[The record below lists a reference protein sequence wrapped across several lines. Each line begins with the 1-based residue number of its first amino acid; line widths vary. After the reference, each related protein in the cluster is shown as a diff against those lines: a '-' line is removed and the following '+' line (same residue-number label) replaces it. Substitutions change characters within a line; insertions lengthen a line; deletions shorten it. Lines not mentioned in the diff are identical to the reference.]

1 MRCTRITTMV
11 RMTDS
16 VSATPTAWTNP
27 LRDPRDLRLP
37 RIAGPCSIVIFGV
50 TGDLSRKKLLPAIY
64 DLANRGLLPPS
75 FGLTGFARRD
85 WTEDHFRDFV
95 REHVQQHCRT
105 PFRESTWKQLAKGIR
120 FVQGT
125 FDDSAAFARLSDTVA
140 ELDRDRGTRGN
151 HAFYMSVP
159 PRAFPVVARQLADC
173 GLARSSEGAWRRVII
188 EKPFGHD
195 LASAKEL
202 DRVVSEVFDPSSV
215 FRIDHYLG
223 KETVQNMLA
232 LRFANAMYEPIWNA
246 NYVDHVQIT
255 MAEDIGVAG
264 RAGYYD
270 GIGAARDIIQNHL
283 LQLLALTAMEEPVS
297 FTASDLT
304 AEKTKI
310 LSAVRLPK
318 DLAAH
323 TARGQYAAGWQGSHD
338 VVGYLE
344 EKGIDPASTTETYA
358 AIRLDIDTRRW
369 AGVPFYLRTG
379 KRLGKRVTEIAVVFK
394 RAPHL
399 PFESTATRE
408 LGKNAIVIRV
418 QPDEGVTIRFGSKVP
433 GGTAMEVRDVSMD
446 FSYGRSFTESS
457 PEAYERLILDVLLG
471 DPPLFLG
478 FLKGV
483 SFFWTTV
490 HLFCKTVL
498 LSVIL
503 LGIFFLLDTFLF
515 SKEGKPKPATQSNE
529 KLGLDGKVNLLLL
542 IGVVISVLMSGIWKP
557 ESGFEI
563 YGTHIELQNAAR
575 DVILLALAGAS
586 LALTTKECR
595 KLNNFTWEPILEVAK
610 LFIGIFISMIPAIA
624 ILRAGT
630 DGALAGVINMVFH
643 EGQPVNAMFFWLTG
657 ILSSFLDNA
666 PTYLVFFNTAGGDA
680 VHLMTDWT
688 ETLSAISAGAVFMG
702 AVTYIGNAP
711 NFMVRSIAEDQGVKM
726 PSFFGYMLWSVG
738 ILFPCFALITYLFF
752 M

>member
-1 MRCTRITTMV
+1 MKG
-11 RMTDS
+11 MTET
-16 VSATPTAWTNP
+16 VSTASNAAGTWTNP

-85 WTEDHFRDFV
+85 WTEEHFKDFV
-95 REHVQQHCRT
+95 KENVQAHCRT
-105 PFRESTWKQLAKGIR
+105 PFKEATWKQLADGIR

-125 FDDSAAFARLSDTVA
+125 FDDPKAFERLSNTVA

-159 PRAFPVVARQLADC
+159 PRAFPQVSRQLADC
-173 GLARSSEGAWRRVII
+173 GLAKSSEGAWRRVII

-223 KETVQNMLA
+223 KETVQNILA
-232 LRFANAMYEPIWNA
+232 LRFANAMYEPIWNN

-255 MAEDIGVAG
+255 HAEDIGVAG

-283 LQLLALTAMEEPVS
+283 LQLMALTAMEEPVS
-297 FTASDLT
+297 FSASDLT
-304 AEKTKI
+304 AEKTKV

-323 TARGQYAAGWQGSHD
+323 TARGQYAAGWQGSHE
-338 VVGYLE
+338 VVGYLD
-344 EKGIDPASTTETYA
+344 EKGIDPESTTETYA
-358 AIRLDIDTRRW
+358 AIRLDVDTRRW

-399 PFESTATRE
+399 PFESTATKE

-418 QPDEGVTIRFGSKVP
+418 QPDEGVTMRFGSKVP
-433 GGTAMEVRDVSMD
+433 GGTSMEVRDVSMD
-446 FSYGRSFTESS
+446 FGYGRSFTESS

-471 DPPLFLG
+471 DPPLFPTTREVELSWQILDPIEEFWSTLG
-478 FLKGV
+478 QPQPYRSGT
-483 SFFWTTV
+483 W
-490 HLFCKTVL
+490 
-498 LSVIL
+498 
-503 LGIFFLLDTFLF
+503 GPQ
-515 SKEGKPKPATQSNE
+515 EATE
-529 KLGLDGKVNLLLL
+529 ML
-542 IGVVISVLMSGIWKP
+542 
-557 ESGFEI
+557 
-563 YGTHIELQNAAR
+563 AR
-575 DVILLALAGAS
+575 DGH
-586 LALTTKECR
+586 R
-595 KLNNFTWEPILEVAK
+595 W
-610 LFIGIFISMIPAIA
+610 
-624 ILRAGT
+624 R
-630 DGALAGVINMVFH
+630 
-643 EGQPVNAMFFWLTG
+643 
-657 ILSSFLDNA
+657 
-666 PTYLVFFNTAGGDA
+666 
-680 VHLMTDWT
+680 
-688 ETLSAISAGAVFMG
+688 
-702 AVTYIGNAP
+702 
-711 NFMVRSIAEDQGVKM
+711 M
-726 PSFFGYMLWSVG
+726 P
-738 ILFPCFALITYLFF
+738 
-752 M
+752 